1 MRVCACVCGVR
12 EGGEGPLAL
21 PASAGRARWR
31 LSAWPLCERRRR
43 RAHARVK
50 GTSCHRRP
58 RAVPGRLV
66 LVPAVLAAWAA
77 VSPSREAAAESRRP
91 SAEGARSACYS
102 SCCHW
107 RLLSRSN
114 TVDISVGGRK
124 LPALECWLHVRPR
137 ARGRRATESRVDV
150 ALAHPNTEHSLRS
163 HSLTPGLSTSV
174 VGGGIGPRPRPA
186 AGAACPQ
193 LQRVRAHSAE
203 GCSCSPQGT
212 QNLSKY
218 VIDVSCL
225 SA

>member
-1 MRVCACVCGVR
+1 MRARARARFCVCVVWGR
-12 EGGEGPLAL
+12 GGEGPLAL

-43 RAHARVK
+43 RTHARVK

-77 VSPSREAAAESRRP
+77 VSPSREAAAESQRP

-114 TVDISVGGRK
+114 TVDISVGGTK
-124 LPALECWLHVRPR
+124 LLALENWLHVRPR

-150 ALAHPNTEHSLRS
+150 ALAHPNTEHCALTRSLR
-163 HSLTPGLSTSV
+163 LSV
-174 VGGGIGPRPRPA
+174 VGGGGGGP
-186 AGAACPQ
+186 GAARAFSKRTAFARALSCRLQLAAQHVVSAQ
-193 LQRVRAHSAE
+193 LQAQRAGPS
-203 GCSCSPQGT
+203 
-212 QNLSKY
+212 
-218 VIDVSCL
+218 
-225 SA
+225 